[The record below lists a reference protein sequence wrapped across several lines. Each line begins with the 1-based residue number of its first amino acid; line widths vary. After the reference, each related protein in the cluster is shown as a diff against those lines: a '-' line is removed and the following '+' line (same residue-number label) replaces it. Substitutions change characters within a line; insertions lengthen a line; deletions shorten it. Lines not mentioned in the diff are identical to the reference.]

1 MHARVLNGISFVT
14 GVGVSLGIFLSIA
27 QFLSIH
33 EQAVPPQDDLET
45 LTMANLLPPPPPPK
59 PDDRPLVI
67 EQMPE
72 AVPLGIQEEPS
83 ASPVKIP
90 PSPPVYDELLPVSR
104 IPPQVVTG
112 MLGLDTSLKPTV
124 DMTLDHDHVFQRS
137 EVDKPPILISRP
149 VPSVPAHLRGKAKG
163 LSVVVVFVVDAH
175 GVVGKART
183 LQSSESAE
191 FDAIITANVGEW
203 RFAPAIKKGKPVR
216 CMVQQLVRVQWGDRD
231 PFSL

>member
-1 MHARVLNGISFVT
+1 MHARVINGISFVA
-14 GVGVSLGIFLSIA
+14 GVGFSLGIFLSIA

-33 EQAVPPQDDLET
+33 EQAAPPGDDLET
-45 LTMANLLPPPPPPK
+45 LAMANLLPPPPPPK
-59 PDDRPLVI
+59 PDNQPSVI
-67 EQMPE
+67 EEMPD

-104 IPPQVVTG
+104 LPPQVVTG
-112 MLGLDTSLKPTV
+112 MLGLSTSLKPTI
-124 DMTLDHDHVFQRS
+124 DLTLDQNHVFQRS
-137 EVDKPPILISRP
+137 EVDKPPVLISRP
-149 VPSVPAHLRGKAKG
+149 DPSVPAHLRGNAKG
-163 LSVVVVFVVDAH
+163 LSVVVVFVVDTH
-175 GVVGKART
+175 GIVGKARA
-183 LQSSESAE
+183 LQSSDNPE

-216 CMVQQLVRVQWGDRD
+216 CMVQQLVRVQWGNRD